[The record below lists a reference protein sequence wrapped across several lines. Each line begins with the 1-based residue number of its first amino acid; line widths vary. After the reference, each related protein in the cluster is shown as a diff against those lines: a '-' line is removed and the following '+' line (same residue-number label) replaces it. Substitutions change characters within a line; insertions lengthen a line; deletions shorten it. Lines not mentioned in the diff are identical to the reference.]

1 MAQEPMRL
9 PLYKTILA
17 HLGLALMVSSHLG
30 ASLEWPVSAE
40 GIVRME
46 VAQVSDKEAREF
58 KSRSSPRL
66 GCEDG
71 WGGGSSGGSR
81 A

>member
-1 MAQEPMRL
+1 MSEE
-9 PLYKTILA
+9 
-17 HLGLALMVSSHLG
+17 
-30 ASLEWPVSAE
+30 ASRSVMDAMDVEWPVSAE